1 MRLKLS
7 LLVVPA
13 ALAAAIALVSP
24 ASGLTGPQTFSL
36 LDVEQS
42 SAELDH
48 VDSSGPPKPGQ
59 RFTFTNAL
67 YKWAGAKRG
76 ARVGRTEGLC
86 TFTKFTGSTAIAH
99 CTASF
104 FLPGGQIYAA
114 AFLEFGEGPG
124 NFAVP
129 VLGGTGIYSNV
140 RGYIRIRDIGDG
152 SSGKSNNEFHLTP

>member
-1 MRLKLS
+1 MRLKSS

-42 SAELDH
+42 SAELDNF
-48 VDSSGPPKPGQ
+48 DFSGPPKAGQ
-59 RFTFTNAL
+59 RFAFTDTL
-67 YKWAGAKRG
+67 YKWAGTKRG

-86 TFTKFTGSTAIAH
+86 TFTRVTGSSFIAH

-114 AFLEFGEGPG
+114 AFLTFREGAG
-124 NFAVP
+124 DLTVP

-140 RGYIRIRDIGDG
+140 RGYVRIRDLGDG
-152 SSGKSNNEFHLTP
+152 NQGKSNNEFHLTP

>member
-7 LLVVPA
+7 LFVVPA
-13 ALAAAIALVSP
+13 ALAAAVALVSP

-42 SAELDH
+42 SAELDNFNF
-48 VDSSGPPKPGQ
+48 SGPPKPGQ
-59 RFTFTNAL
+59 RFAFTNTL
-67 YKWAGAKRG
+67 YKWAGTKRG

-86 TFTKFTGSTAIAH
+86 TFTRFSGSIATAH

-114 AFLEFGEGPG
+114 AFLRFGEGPG

-140 RGYIRIRDIGDG
+140 RGYIRIRDLGQN
-152 SSGKSNNEFHLTP
+152 SGKSNNEFHLTP